1 MTFDIRITPT
11 TDIVQFEKTI
21 RCLEPKIS
29 SSTCSCFQAVDGGGR
44 VWLGTGVHPEVHRP
58 DPHVNRYLS
67 QIHKYTN
74 TQTHKY
80 KVHQPSRQQVFVTNT
95 QTHEYRVH
103 QTSRQQVFVTNTQI
117 QSSPTLTS
125 TGLPSKAHNF
135 HRSKLSF
142 RQRPMIL
149 GTLL

>member
-1 MTFDIRITPT
+1 MWFQTSTAHIFSFSLDLKPTFRFELTFDIRITPT

-21 RCLEPKIS
+21 RCFFLTGAWSQK

-67 QIHKYTN
+67 RIHKYTN
-74 TQTHKY
+74 I
-80 KVHQPSRQQVFVTNT
+80 
-95 QTHEYRVH
+95 
-103 QTSRQQVFVTNTQI
+103 QI